1 MDFREIMNRRE
12 ISFTDREH
20 FINLIRTEYAN
31 QCHTIS
37 YFKIISWYGM
47 GGIGK
52 TRLLSEIKTM
62 IETEFLPH
70 DRDIK
75 LIFLKLEIAQSDN
88 LLNALVHIRSQV
100 GHPCPLFDYA
110 LLNYWNRVQISKFN
124 EDFLKNLKT
133 EWFQFFI
140 TAGEFISFPLS
151 TLSEFLA
158 LPLDTLLCSIKGT
171 YLELKN
177 KYHERR
183 YSYEINIIQ
192 HLSTGELQQCLG
204 GFLGIELN
212 RLFHTKHLIV
222 IVDAYEKYDSSSFVD
237 WLNTLISQTYTG
249 IFIVSSREKLFDGP
263 KNFSADILKNE
274 QLEQLPPEEVR
285 ILLNQELPS
294 VADSFI
300 DHLIDITDCVP
311 IYLDLAVNT
320 YRNMR
325 EQDQDCLTPATFMF
339 HDKNDLVRQFFHH
352 LKDGE
357 QQFMITLSLVQL
369 FNQDIFEYF
378 AEHLHEIS
386 PFAYNKIRSM
396 SLVSNVEIDSN
407 FYKIHDVITANV
419 RTLLEPSERYRIFQM
434 YLRFIHN
441 KLILLSSGAQKVILY
456 KHLLNMVIQN
466 RFELGETET
475 EQLLDIFFD
484 LKQTMSDMDFSG
496 IKGFSQYKPLRDFYY
511 FTLAVYCEREET
523 LIRLTWLNHISETS
537 CCFGK
542 HKKSLSIIRGYLNE
556 WCGDHSC
563 MKTALERVEP
573 TLQNIEIREWYYAQA
588 KIFRGDYLTITGDFK
603 KAKRI
608 LKKFLWDIQ
617 KFPEQANS
625 IFQAKR
631 HLGHL
636 YRFNLMAEKANHC
649 YLSTRDEHK
658 KYGTT
663 IQEIYIVTNLCETN
677 CFLRPE
683 IVLENCYH
691 GLELG
696 KSLHDLKS
704 IAKIYYAMAITQLHY
719 KKYKRA
725 RKYIRKSLR
734 YNQMD
739 GYQLG
744 MLFPLLA
751 EVFLYQCCQRPLNT
765 KSFDRLLDQV
775 QVYGFL
781 KLPIAMLK
789 QDMSLL
795 QEIQRQYQWLNFR
808 ETLAGYRSF
817 FGKLGISTMS

>member
-1 MDFREIMNRRE
+1 MNRRE
-12 ISFTDREH
+12 ISFADRQR
-20 FINLIRTEYAN
+20 FINFIRTEYAN

-62 IETEFLPH
+62 IEAELLPH

-140 TAGEFISFPLS
+140 TAGEFVSFPLS
-151 TLSEFLA
+151 TLSEFLS
-158 LPLDTLLCSIKGT
+158 LPLDTLLSGIKRT
-171 YLELKN
+171 YLGLKN
-177 KYHERR
+177 KYQEKQ
-183 YSYEINIIQ
+183 YSYEIDII
-192 HLSTGELQQCLG
+192 HRLSTGELQQCLG

-249 IFIVSSREKLFDGP
+249 LFIISSREKLFDGP
-263 KNFSADILKNE
+263 RDFSADILKNE
-274 QLEQLPPEEVR
+274 KLEQLPPEEVSA
-285 ILLNQELPS
+285 LLNHELPS
-294 VADSFI
+294 IAESFI
-300 DHLIDITDCVP
+300 GHLIDITDCVP

-325 EQDQDCLTPATFMF
+325 MQGQNRQDSAAFMF
-339 HDKNDLVRQFFHH
+339 RDKNDLVRQFFYH

-357 QQFMITLSLVQL
+357 QQFMMTLSLVQL
-369 FNQDIFEYF
+369 FNQDIFEYI
-378 AEHLHEIS
+378 AEHIHGIS
-386 PFAYNKIRSM
+386 PLAYNKIRSL
-396 SLVSNVEIDSN
+396 SLVSNIESDSN

-419 RTLLEPSERYRIFQM
+419 RTLLELPERYRIFQM
-434 YLRFIHN
+434 YLYFIHS
-441 KLILLSSGAQKVILY
+441 KLILLSSGAQKVTLY

-466 RFELGETET
+466 RFELGEAET

-484 LKQTMSDMDFSG
+484 LKQTMSDVDFSG
-496 IKGFSQYKPLRDFYY
+496 IKGFSQYKPLQDFYY
-511 FTLAVYCEREET
+511 FTLAVYREREET
-523 LIRLTWLNHISETS
+523 MVRLTWLNRISETS
-537 CCFGK
+537 CHFGK
-542 HKKSLSIIRGYLNE
+542 HKKSLTIIRGYLNE
-556 WCGDHSC
+556 WNGDHSC
-563 MKTALERVEP
+563 MKTALEQVEP
-573 TLQNIEIREWYYAQA
+573 IIQNIEIREWYYAQA
-588 KIFRGDYLTITGDFK
+588 KIFRGDYLTIIGDFK
-603 KAKRI
+603 KAERI
-608 LKKFLWDIQ
+608 LKKFLKDIQ
-617 KFPEQANS
+617 KFPEQTNS

-636 YRFNLMAEKANHC
+636 YRFNLMTQKANHC
-649 YLSTRDEHK
+649 YLSTRDEHA
-658 KYGTT
+658 KYGTM

-677 CFLRPE
+677 CFLCPE
-683 IVLENCYH
+683 TVLENCYH

-704 IAKIYYAMAITQLHY
+704 LAKIYYAMAISQLHY
-719 KKYKRA
+719 KKFKRA
-725 RKYIRKSLR
+725 RKYIQKSLC

-751 EVFLYQCCQRPLNT
+751 EIFLCQCCQRPLNT
-765 KSFDRLLDQV
+765 KSFERLLNQV

-781 KLPIAMLK
+781 KLPIAILR
-789 QDMSLL
+789 QDMSLI
-795 QEIQRQYQWLNFR
+795 QEIRNQYQWLDFD
-808 ETLAGYRSF
+808 ETLASYRSF
-817 FGKLGISTMS
+817 LGKLGISTMS

>member
-1 MDFREIMNRRE
+1 MNHRE
-12 ISFTDREH
+12 ISFTDRER
-20 FINLIRTEYAN
+20 FINLIRTEYDN
-31 QCHTIS
+31 QCRTTS

-52 TRLLSEIKTM
+52 TRLLSEIRTI

-70 DRDIK
+70 DRNIK

-124 EDFLKNLKT
+124 EDFLKSLKT

-140 TAGEFISFPLS
+140 TAGEFVSFPLS
-151 TLSEFLA
+151 TLSEFLS
-158 LPLDTLLCSIKGT
+158 LPLDTLLGGIKGT
-171 YLELKN
+171 YLVLKN

-183 YSYEINIIQ
+183 YSCDINTIQ
-192 HLSTGELQQCLG
+192 RLSTSELQQCLG
-204 GFLGIELN
+204 GFLGMELN

-222 IVDAYEKYDSSSFVD
+222 IVDAYEKFDSSNFVD
-237 WLNTLISQTYTG
+237 WLGTLISETYTG
-249 IFIVSSREKLFDGP
+249 IFIVSSREKIFDGS
-263 KNFSADILKNE
+263 KNFSPEILKNE
-274 QLEQLPPEEVR
+274 QLEHLPPEEAR
-285 ILLNQELPS
+285 ILLQRELPS
-294 VADSFI
+294 VSDSI
-300 DHLIDITDCVP
+300 IEHLIDITDCVP

-320 YRNMR
+320 YRNR
-325 EQDQDCLTPATFMF
+325 WKQGQDCQTPAAFML

-357 QQFMITLSLVQL
+357 QHFMMILSLVQL

-386 PFAYNKIRSM
+386 PFAYDKIRSL
-396 SLVSNVEIDSN
+396 SLVSNVETDSN
-407 FYKIHDVITANV
+407 FYKIHDAITANV
-419 RTLLEPSERYRIFQM
+419 RILLEPSERYGIFQM

-441 KLILLSSGAQKVILY
+441 KLILLSSGTQKIILY

-484 LKQTMSDMDFSG
+484 LKQTMSDVDFSG
-496 IKGFSQYKPLRDFYY
+496 VKGFSQYKPLQDFYY
-511 FTLAVYCEREET
+511 FTLAVYCERRDT
-523 LIRLTWLNHISETS
+523 LVRLTWLNHISETD
-537 CCFGK
+537 CRFGK
-542 HKKSLSIIRGYLNE
+542 HKKSLTIIRGYLNE
-556 WCGDHSC
+556 WCGDHSS
-563 MKTALERVEP
+563 MKMALEHVEP
-573 TLQNIEIREWYYAQA
+573 ALQDIEIREWYYAQA

-603 KAKRI
+603 KAERI
-608 LKKFLWDIQ
+608 LKQFLQDIQ
-617 KFPEQANS
+617 KFPEQTNS

-636 YRFNLMAEKANHC
+636 YRFNLMSEKANHC
-649 YLSTRDEHK
+649 YLSTRDEHE
-658 KYGTT
+658 KYGTA

-677 CFLRPE
+677 CFLHPE

-704 IAKIYYAMAITQLHY
+704 IAKIYYAMAIAQLHY

-725 RKYIRKSLR
+725 RKYIQKSLR
-734 YNQMD
+734 YNQID
-739 GYQLG
+739 GYRLG

-751 EVFLYQCCQRPLNT
+751 EVFLCQCCRHPLNT
-765 KSFDRLLDQV
+765 TSLERLLVQV

-781 KLPIAMLK
+781 KLPIAILK
-789 QDMSLL
+789 QDMGSL

-808 ETLAGYRSF
+808 ETVAGYRSF
-817 FGKLGISTMS
+817 FGKIGISTIS